1 MKKVF
6 STQVAGR
13 TLTIEVNQLAQLANG
28 AALVRYG
35 DTVVM
40 STATAS
46 SKPREGIDFFPLS
59 VEYEEK
65 MYAVG
70 KIPGGFIKREG
81 KPTER
86 AVLTGRVIDRQFRP
100 RFPKDLRNDVTLINT
115 VMSVDQDNSPEFAAI
130 IGSAISL
137 AISDIPFN
145 GPIGGIILGLV
156 DGEVVVNPNAEQR
169 EISDMYVTLSADRR
183 KIIMIEAGANE
194 VGEDVM
200 LDAIRKGHEEIR
212 RIIDFIDSIVA
223 EVGKSKFAYESVVVD
238 ADLFNAVYKLAK
250 EDMKV
255 AMLSDDK
262 TVRDANVSVVYDKVQ
277 AALAETYP
285 DMKGKIGE
293 ALYKLQK
300 KIVRMLILEDGKRVD
315 GRGLMDIRPLSAE
328 VGLLPRTHGSGLF
341 QRGQTQVL
349 TTVTLGPVS
358 EMQMLDG
365 VDLEDSKRYIHHYN
379 FPSYSVGETKPS
391 RGPGRREIGHGAL
404 AERALVPVIPAIE
417 DFPYAIRL
425 VSEVLMSNGST
436 SQGSICASTL
446 ALMDAGVPLKEPV
459 AGISTGLVVDEDN
472 EDHYVVFMDI
482 QGIEDFFGDMDFKV
496 GGTKN
501 GITAIQVDIKVDG
514 LNYDIIEQAF
524 EITRK
529 GRLKILNEVMLP
541 AIPEPRKTLS
551 KYAPKIYQ
559 TKIDVDKIREVIG
572 PGGKVINKIIQET
585 GVKIDIEDD
594 GSVFVATADEEAG
607 MRALRIIEGIVGN
620 VEVGTI
626 YTGKV
631 TRLMNFGAF
640 VEFLPGKEGL
650 VHISKLDHKRV
661 NKVEDV
667 VQVGDEITVRV
678 VEVDKQGRI
687 NLSRKDAMPEPGK
700 EGTQGDVNIHM

>member
-1 MKKVF
+1 MKKTF
-6 STQVAGR
+6 TTEVAGR
-13 TLTIEVNQLAQLANG
+13 PLTIEIGQLAQLANG
-28 AALVRYG
+28 AAMVRYG
-35 DTVVM
+35 ETVVM

-46 SKPREGIDFFPLS
+46 VKPRDGIDFFPLS
-59 VEYEEK
+59 VDYEEK

-81 KPTER
+81 RPTER
-86 AVLTGRVIDRQFRP
+86 AILTSRVIDRQMRP
-100 RFPKDLRNDVTLINT
+100 RFPKDLRNDVALINT
-115 VMSVDQDNSPEFAAI
+115 VMSVEQDNSPEFAAI
-130 IGSAISL
+130 IGAAVSL

-145 GPIGGIILGLV
+145 GPIAGVILGLV
-156 DGEVVVNPNAEQR
+156 DGKVVINPTAEQR
-169 EISDMYVTLSADRR
+169 EVSDMYVTLSADRR
-183 KIIMIEAGANE
+183 KIIMIEAGANQ
-194 VGEDVM
+194 VPDAVM
-200 LDAIRKGHEEIR
+200 LDAIRQGHQAIVK
-212 RIIDFIDSIVA
+212 IIEFIDTIVA
-223 EVGKSKFAYESVVVD
+223 EVGKPKFAYESMKVEES
-238 ADLFNAVYKLAK
+238 LFSTVYELAK
-250 EDMKV
+250 EDMKL
-255 AMLSDDK
+255 AMLNDDK
-262 TVRDANVSVVYDKVQ
+262 TVRDAKVAVVYDKVQ
-277 AALAETYP
+277 EALAESHP
-285 DMKGKIGE
+285 DMKAKIGE

-300 KIVRMLILEDGKRVD
+300 KIVRTLILEEGKRVD

-328 VGLLPRTHGSGLF
+328 VGILPRTHGSGLF

-379 FPSYSVGETKPS
+379 FPAYSVGEAKTS
-391 RGPGRREIGHGAL
+391 RGAGRREIGHGAL
-404 AERALVPVIPAIE
+404 AERALVPVIPPIE

-446 ALMDAGVPLKEPV
+446 ALMDAGVPLIEPV
-459 AGISTGLVVDEDN
+459 AGISTGLVVDEEN
-472 EDHYVVFMDI
+472 EDRYVVFMDI

-514 LNYDIIEQAF
+514 LTFDIIEQAF

-529 GRLKILNEVMLP
+529 GRMDILNNTMLP
-541 AIPEPRKTLS
+541 CIDKPRETLS

-559 TKIDVDKIREVIG
+559 MKIDADKIREVIG
-572 PGGKVINKIIQET
+572 PGGKVINKIIQDT
-585 GVKIDIEDD
+585 GVKIDLEDD
-594 GSVFVATADEEAG
+594 GSVFIATSDEEAG
-607 MRALRIIEGIVGN
+607 RKAMRIIEGIVGN
-620 VEVGTI
+620 VEVGTV

-631 TRLMNFGAF
+631 TRIMNFGAF

-661 NKVEDV
+661 AKVEDV
-667 VQVGDEITVRV
+667 VSVGDEILVRV

-687 NLSRKDAMPEPGK
+687 NLSRKDAMPEPGQ
-700 EGTQGDVNIHM
+700 EG